1 MVPRLIKNAIVQEEV
16 MSRHNRILSLSIAA
30 TLAAAAGPAAIAQQ
44 SYPDLK
50 GKWIGPGQSVT
61 VGKTDQWPNTGESGP
76 VFREGSW
83 TVTIDRQEGN
93 RFTGSQGMTDGTR
106 RDQIL
111 GVIRADQKSIL
122 MIDDDG
128 TFLATLTGQDTMEM
142 CRTEITFNSHLV
154 GCRQLARQK

>member
-1 MVPRLIKNAIVQEEV
+1 MTRQICILIVVGAV
-16 MSRHNRILSLSIAA
+16 
-30 TLAAAAGPAAIAQQ
+30 TLAAVGARAIAQQ

-61 VGKTDQWPNTGESGP
+61 QGKTDQWPNSEESGP

-83 TVTIDRQEGN
+83 TVIIDRQEGN
-93 RFTGSQGMTDGTR
+93 RFTGSQGLTEGSR

-111 GVIRADQKSIL
+111 GVIRADQKTIL

-128 TFLATLTGQDTMEM
+128 TFYTTLTGPDTMEM

>member
-1 MVPRLIKNAIVQEEV
+1 MTRQICILIIV
-16 MSRHNRILSLSIAA
+16 AA
-30 TLAAAAGPAAIAQQ
+30 TLAALGPAAIAQQ

-61 VGKTDQWPNTGESGP
+61 LGKTDQWPDTGESGP
-76 VFREGSW
+76 AFREGSW
-83 TVTIDRQEGN
+83 TVIIDRQEGN
-93 RFTGSQGMTDGTR
+93 RFIGSQGLTEGTR

-111 GVIRADQKSIL
+111 GVVRADQKTIL

-128 TFLATLTGQDTMEM
+128 TFLATLTGPDMMEM
-142 CRTEITFNSHLV
+142 CRTEITFNSHIV

>member
-1 MVPRLIKNAIVQEEV
+1 MVLTLVNSSIVEEEA
-16 MSRHNRILSLSIAA
+16 MSRHDRTTCIIIAGILTA
-30 TLAAAAGPAAIAQQ
+30 LAPAAIAQQ

-50 GKWIGPGQSVT
+50 GKWVGPGQSVT
-61 VGKTDQWPNTGESGP
+61 DGKTDQWPSTGESGP

-83 TVTIDRQEGN
+83 TVIIDRQEGN

-106 RDQIL
+106 RDQLL
-111 GVIRADQKSIL
+111 GVIRADQKNLL

-128 TFLATLTGQDTMEM
+128 TFLATLTGPDTMEM

>member
-1 MVPRLIKNAIVQEEV
+1 MTR
-16 MSRHNRILSLSIAA
+16 RICISVLVVA
-30 TLAAAAGPAAIAQQ
+30 TLAALNPAAIAQQ

-61 VGKTDQWPNTGESGP
+61 QGKTDQWPNTGESGA

-83 TVTIDRQEGN
+83 TVIIDRQEGN
-93 RFTGSQGMTDGTR
+93 RFIGSQGLTEGTR

-111 GVIRADQKSIL
+111 GVIRADQKTIL

-128 TFLATLTGQDTMEM
+128 TFFANLTGPDTMEM

-154 GCRQLARQK
+154 GCRQLSRQK

>member
-1 MVPRLIKNAIVQEEV
+1 MKRQICTLVLVGAV
-16 MSRHNRILSLSIAA
+16 
-30 TLAAAAGPAAIAQQ
+30 TLAAAGSGAIAQQ

-61 VGKTDQWPNTGESGP
+61 LGKTDQWPNTDESDP

-83 TVTIDRQEGN
+83 TVIIDRQEGN
-93 RFTGSQGMTDGTR
+93 RFIGSQGMTEGNR
-106 RDQIL
+106 RDRLL
-111 GVIRADQKSIL
+111 GVIRSDQKSIL

>member
-1 MVPRLIKNAIVQEEV
+1 MVPRLIKSSIVQEEA
-16 MSRHNRILSLSIAA
+16 MSKHERTISIIIAA
-30 TLAAAAGPAAIAQQ
+30 TLTAVAPAAIAQQ

-61 VGKTDQWPNTGESGP
+61 DGKTDQWPNTGESGP

-83 TVTIDRQEGN
+83 TVIIDRQEGN

-106 RDQIL
+106 RDQLL
-111 GVIRADQKSIL
+111 GVIRADQKNLL

-128 TFLATLTGQDTMEM
+128 TFLATLMGPDTMEM

-154 GCRQLARQK
+154 GCRQLARQR

>member
-1 MVPRLIKNAIVQEEV
+1 MVLTLVNSSIVEEEA
-16 MSRHNRILSLSIAA
+16 MSRHDRTTCIIIAGILTA
-30 TLAAAAGPAAIAQQ
+30 LAPAAIAQQ

-50 GKWIGPGQSVT
+50 GKWVGPGQSVT
-61 VGKTDQWPNTGESGP
+61 DGKTDQWPSTGESGP

-83 TVTIDRQEGN
+83 TVIIDRQEGN
-93 RFTGSQGMTDGTR
+93 RFTGSQGMTDGQR
-106 RDQIL
+106 RDQLL
-111 GVIRADQKSIL
+111 GVIRADQKNLL

-128 TFLATLTGQDTMEM
+128 TFLATLTGPDTMEM

>member
-1 MVPRLIKNAIVQEEV
+1 MLR
-16 MSRHNRILSLSIAA
+16 RNRIFSLIITV
-30 TLAAAAGPAAIAQQ
+30 TLATIGPTALAQQ

-61 VGKTDQWPNTGESGP
+61 DGKTDQWPNTGETGP

-83 TVTIDRQEGN
+83 TVIIDRQEGN
-93 RFTGSQGMTDGTR
+93 RFTGSQGMTDGNR
-106 RDQIL
+106 RDQLL
-111 GVIRADQKSIL
+111 GVIRADQKNIL

-128 TFLATLTGQDTMEM
+128 TFLATLTGTDTMEM

>member
-1 MVPRLIKNAIVQEEV
+1 MTGRVWMFSLI
-16 MSRHNRILSLSIAA
+16 MSAALVSLC
-30 TLAAAAGPAAIAQQ
+30 PAAIPQQ

-61 VGKTDQWPNTGESGP
+61 QGRTDQWPDTGESGP

-93 RFTGSQGMTDGTR
+93 RFTGSQGMTEGTR

-111 GVIRADQKSIL
+111 GVIRADQKTIL

-128 TFLATLTGQDTMEM
+128 TFFTTLTGPDTMEM

>member
-1 MVPRLIKNAIVQEEV
+1 
-16 MSRHNRILSLSIAA
+16 
-30 TLAAAAGPAAIAQQ
+30 
-44 SYPDLK
+44 
-50 GKWIGPGQSVT
+50 
-61 VGKTDQWPNTGESGP
+61 
-76 VFREGSW
+76 
-83 TVTIDRQEGN
+83 
-93 RFTGSQGMTDGTR
+93 MTDGTR

>member
-1 MVPRLIKNAIVQEEV
+1 MKPRACLFSFI
-16 MSRHNRILSLSIAA
+16 IAA
-30 TLAAAAGPAAIAQQ
+30 SSVALSPAVTAQQ

-50 GKWIGPGQSVT
+50 GTWIGPGQSIT
-61 VGKTDQWPNTGESGP
+61 LGKTDQWPNSEETGP

-83 TVTIDRQEGN
+83 TVIIDRQEGN
-93 RFTGSQGMTDGTR
+93 RFTGTQGITGGPR
-106 RDQIL
+106 RDQLL
-111 GVIRADQKSIL
+111 GVIRADQKTIL

-128 TFLATLTGQDTMEM
+128 NYYTLLTGPDMMEM

>member
-1 MVPRLIKNAIVQEEV
+1 MAPKLVKSASPHEEA
-16 MSRHNRILSLSIAA
+16 MSRHRREISLIIAA
-30 TLAAAAGPAAIAQQ
+30 TLTAVVTPAIAQQ

-61 VGKTDQWPNTGESGP
+61 DGMTDQWPSTGESGP

-93 RFTGSQGMTDGTR
+93 RFIGTQGMTGGTR
-106 RDQIL
+106 RDQLL
-111 GVIRADQKSIL
+111 GVIRSDQKNIL

-128 TFLATLTGQDTMEM
+128 TFLATLTGPDTMEM

>member
-1 MVPRLIKNAIVQEEV
+1 MLVLVGAV
-16 MSRHNRILSLSIAA
+16 
-30 TLAAAAGPAAIAQQ
+30 TLAEMGPSAIAQQ

-61 VGKTDQWPNTGESGP
+61 LGKTDQWPNTEESGP

-83 TVTIDRQEGN
+83 TVIIDRQEGN
-93 RFTGSQGMTDGTR
+93 RFIGSQGMTEGKR
-106 RDQIL
+106 RDPLL

-128 TFLATLTGQDTMEM
+128 TFLATLTGPDTMEM